1 MSCLKTEMHIRFDIC
16 FHEGKY
22 YGRVSSRH
30 CGPDTQYFDLST
42 YAELL
47 SHEAKNPLVNVRS
60 RAAILHVF
68 HQTCQLL
75 TNERQ
80 KEKGKVVYRYGFHRA
95 VPNMDEEYF
104 FRGYALRNLLKAYR
118 HVFLSKLKQSLIDA
132 FKKRDMPLAEHC
144 DAEEAFRLA
153 DQEMANR
160 PYSITKIKR
169 PIGPIG

>member
-16 FHEGKY
+16 FHEGKH
-22 YGRVSSRH
+22 YGRISSRH
-30 CGPDTQYFDLST
+30 CGPDTQYFDLSA

-47 SHEAKNPLVNVRS
+47 SHETKIPLVNVRS
-60 RAAILHVF
+60 RAVILHAF

-80 KEKGKVVYRYGFHRA
+80 IEKGKVAYQYILHSVLSTID
-95 VPNMDEEYF
+95 VDYF

-160 PYSITKIKR
+160 PYSITKIMR